1 MKMMTVY
8 LLKINNSC
16 NIVKNIYI
24 LMIKIIWAKFVSAKV
39 VAFLQFSVDNNYS
52 KTTGTQLIFFDIC

>member
-24 LMIKIIWAKFVSAKV
+24 FNDK
-39 VAFLQFSVDNNYS
+39 DNLS
-52 KTTGTQLIFFDIC
+52 